1 MLLGSAEVEGR
12 QTDAKRMFNKVTDN
26 ENASTDQLNKAFEN
40 AQIAKYKVDREYY
53 QTIEDLQ
60 TMGLSSKDITRELKK
75 VGINPK
81 DVRRGT
87 FVPFKVS
94 PQNIKKM
101 RNAGILDKF
110 DRGFVSELSKSMRG
124 MTLVPDDEP
133 TGRMDYESPGEKTS
147 AAPAAAP
154 VVVQAPDGRVIEF
167 PTMEAANNYFASQP
181 RVAPPAPAPA
191 AAPRVPM
198 PSMNTITTARA
209 PGPVNPALLGDNPVD
224 QAANA
229 AIANRLG

>member
-1 MLLGSAEVEGR
+1 M
-12 QTDAKRMFNKVTDN
+12 
-26 ENASTDQLNKAFEN
+26 
-40 AQIAKYKVDREYY
+40 
-53 QTIEDLQ
+53 IEDLQ

-81 DVRRGT
+81 DVRRGK

-147 AAPAAAP
+147 AAPT
-154 VVVQAPDGRVIEF
+154 Q
-167 PTMEAANNYFASQP
+167 
-181 RVAPPAPAPA
+181 APAPA

-198 PSMNTITTARA
+198 PSINTITTARA